1 VTISTNKINIGID
14 KTWHTIE
21 FSNNR
26 RTRFQRPNKQPF
38 RSGATF
44 QTYPIRT
51 PEANRLAPIRCPFP
65 TSPPTLTLKQTTQS
79 HRFSSVICGGLLP
92 LVGGNSDYITHL
104 HRTWQ
109 IQPPRTPPG
118 PPPRTPHHHQPRK
131 TTQPATTSTPTSG
144 HNNGRYPHRH
154 HSGNGPATFVPAI
167 AGESDSAYSV
177 APALNLTVFPLQ
189 RLAEEA
195 CRRSGRTSVWRERA
209 SQVS

>member
-1 VTISTNKINIGID
+1 MTISTNKINIGID

-104 HRTWQ
+104 HRPWQ
-109 IQPPRTPPG
+109 IQPNPATRNHRPARHHAHPTTTNPGKPPN
-118 PPPRTPHHHQPRK
+118 PPPPAHRPAATTTAATRTG
-131 TTQPATTSTPTSG
+131 TTPATVLPRSFQLLPAKAILPT
-144 HNNGRYPHRH
+144 RWHRH
-154 HSGNGPATFVPAI
+154 
-167 AGESDSAYSV
+167 
-177 APALNLTVFPLQ
+177 
-189 RLAEEA
+189 
-195 CRRSGRTSVWRERA
+195 
-209 SQVS
+209 

>member
-51 PEANRLAPIRCPFP
+51 PEANRLVPIRCPFP
-65 TSPPTLTLKQTTQS
+65 TSPPTLTLKQTAQS

-104 HRTWQ
+104 RRPWQ
-109 IQPPRTPPG
+109 IHANPATRNHP
-118 PPPRTPHHHQPRK
+118 
-131 TTQPATTSTPTSG
+131 QPATTRPLGWAALTLASAEGTEVPLGYPTAAQAAKVSPT
-144 HNNGRYPHRH
+144 R
-154 HSGNGPATFVPAI
+154 PAWVPQDHLEPLLL
-167 AGESDSAYSV
+167 GLLRSLPSAEV
-177 APALNLTVFPLQ
+177 RFGCELVDAKANHDGV
-189 RLAEEA
+189 
-195 CRRSGRTSVWRERA
+195 
-209 SQVS
+209 QVSLRMGDSNF